1 MKVINLIPLFIMM
14 FLLSCKES
22 DKEKITRLMLEWQ
35 GKEVQFPS
43 KMIFT
48 KLGSDT
54 VDYQIPQTEYKILV
68 YVDSIGCT
76 SCKLQLDKWKEFI
89 AKLDSSTGGAVP
101 VLFFFQ
107 SEDLHEIKYIL
118 KRDGFDLPVN
128 LDSRDELNKL
138 NHFSN
143 DLNFQ
148 TFLLDKNNRIKVIGN
163 PIHNLNI
170 RDLYL
175 NTITKG
181 STRILNPVLTTVEI
195 PLTEI
200 DLGSFPENETKKV
213 DFIIKNTG
221 NYPLLLKGA
230 TSSCACT
237 IVEINRQ
244 QAPPKGELKLT
255 VQYKPDQRGDFL
267 RTVSLFINSVNSPI
281 VLTITGRVR

>member
-1 MKVINLIPLFIMM
+1 MKVINLMPLFILM

-68 YVDSIGCT
+68 YVDSVGCT
-76 SCKLQLDKWKEFI
+76 SCKLQLGKWKEFI
-89 AKLDSSTGGAVP
+89 TTLDSITGGSVP

-107 SEDLHEIKYIL
+107 SDDLREIKYLL
-118 KRDGFDLPVN
+118 KKDGFEFPVSIDLN
-128 LDSRDELNKL
+128 GELNNL
-138 NHFSN
+138 NQFSKN
-143 DLNFQ
+143 PHFQ
-148 TFLLDKNNRIKVIGN
+148 TFLLDKESRVMVIGN
-163 PIHNLNI
+163 PVHNLKV
-170 RDLYL
+170 RDLYI

-181 STRILNPVLTTVEI
+181 SIKIQNPALTIVEI
-195 PLTEI
+195 PISEI

-213 DFIIKNTG
+213 DFTIKNIG
-221 NYPLLLKGA
+221 NYPLMLKGI
-230 TSSCACT
+230 TSSCECISA
-237 IVEINRQ
+237 EGNQQ

-255 VQYKPDQRGDFL
+255 IQYKPDQKGDFL
-267 RTVSLFINSVNSPI
+267 RTVSVFINSVNSPI
-281 VLTITGRVR
+281 VLTITGNVR